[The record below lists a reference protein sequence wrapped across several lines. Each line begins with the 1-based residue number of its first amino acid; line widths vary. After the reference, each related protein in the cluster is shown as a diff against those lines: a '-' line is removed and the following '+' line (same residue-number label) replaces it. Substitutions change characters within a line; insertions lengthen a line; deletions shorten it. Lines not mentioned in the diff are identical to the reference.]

1 MTGKHLTPA
10 LAALVAL
17 AAATQVQCQ
26 PQGPTP
32 AQTTPPVAPAGPP
45 TVGEAP
51 SNVTPPAPAFK
62 AGDAVTDRD
71 GTAVGAVQTLVESP
85 AGPMVVV
92 RIDGKL
98 VSLPQATL
106 NMQGTAIVSTQTKAQ
121 ILAAA
126 GAAG

>member
-1 MTGKHLTPA
+1 MSAKLRLPT

-17 AAATQVQCQ
+17 AGAGQAYAQTA
-26 PQGPTP
+26 PSPTP
-32 AQTTPPVAPAGPP
+32 QPPPVAAVTAPAP
-45 TVGEAP
+45 GEAP
-51 SNVTPPAPAFK
+51 SSVTPPAPAFN

-71 GTAVGAVQTLVESP
+71 GAALGAVQTLVESP

-92 RIDGKL
+92 NIEGKM

-106 NMQGTAIVSTQTKAQ
+106 KMQGKAIVSTQTKAQ